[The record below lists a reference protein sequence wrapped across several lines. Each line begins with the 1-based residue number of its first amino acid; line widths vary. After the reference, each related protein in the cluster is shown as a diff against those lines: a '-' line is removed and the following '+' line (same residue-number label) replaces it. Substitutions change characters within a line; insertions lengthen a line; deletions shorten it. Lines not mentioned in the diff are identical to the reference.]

1 MRHNTPSTS
10 TMLST
15 QHSVPSG
22 KNNPSLRNQKTIK
35 PKQPSP
41 ILTRQ
46 RAKAN
51 LQSSISDS
59 DSDSDSSLSKQV
71 QFMQE

>member
-1 MRHNTPSTS
+1 MRY
-10 TMLST
+10 
-15 QHSVPSG
+15 
-22 KNNPSLRNQKTIK
+22 QKTIK
-35 PKQPSP
+35 QIQHSP

-46 RAKAN
+46 RANAN
-51 LQSSISDS
+51 LQPSISDS